1 MLISLDTVRADHLG
15 AYGYHR
21 PTSPNVDKL
30 ARRSIVFEDAISQSS
45 WTLPAHGSM
54 LSGVYP
60 GRLGITHYPAK
71 RRLPRGVPML
81 AEAFRRAGYATGG
94 FTGGGFVSAHFGF
107 GRGFDVYSSD
117 GRRFEHNLG
126 KALPWLK
133 RHKSRP
139 FFLFLHGYNAHRPY
153 YSLAADKE
161 AMGLPEDSQM
171 ERRGF
176 CPRGERTRPDDLETI
191 IRYYDASI
199 HHGDR
204 QVGRFLD
211 TLRRLR
217 LMRNTVILIT
227 SDHGDEFFEHGN
239 CDHVRFLYREVIN
252 VPYILYVPGLTPKG
266 SRVESLVP
274 ASISIP
280 RTLLDIVGA
289 SHGMPGVTLEP
300 TLRGHPQRFDAV
312 YSETDSVA
320 GRLGS
325 RGETIAITTPRY
337 KLVEYTEEGSDEA
350 YDVRTDPY
358 EQLLLPPDHDAYR
371 QRSTLRSWHTA
382 MAPAPVPS
390 RRIATATVPGDAPTA
405 EQRQRNSA
413 AAAAQGARA
422 GTAERRAANAAG
434 TYASEADPDVE
445 DEADTGYQVLPD
457 ELAEHLKALGYVE

>member
-1 MLISLDTVRADHLG
+1 
-15 AYGYHR
+15 
-21 PTSPNVDKL
+21 
-30 ARRSIVFEDAISQSS
+30 
-45 WTLPAHGSM
+45 
-54 LSGVYP
+54 
-60 GRLGITHYPAK
+60 
-71 RRLPRGVPML
+71 
-81 AEAFRRAGYATGG
+81 
-94 FTGGGFVSAHFGF
+94 
-107 GRGFDVYSSD
+107 
-117 GRRFEHNLG
+117 
-126 KALPWLK
+126 
-133 RHKSRP
+133 
-139 FFLFLHGYNAHRPY
+139 
-153 YSLAADKE
+153 
-161 AMGLPEDSQM
+161 
-171 ERRGF
+171 
-176 CPRGERTRPDDLETI
+176 
-191 IRYYDASI
+191 
-199 HHGDR
+199 
-204 QVGRFLD
+204 
-211 TLRRLR
+211 
-217 LMRNTVILIT
+217 MRNTVILIT

-390 RRIATATVPGDAPTA
+390 RRIATATVPGHAPTA

-422 GTAERRAANAAG
+422 GTAERRAANAVG